1 MDKTMKMI
9 AVIRGTTESINACL
23 KEIRNTETA
32 IDWIKNGLERYYET
46 GEKILNG
53 GSNVWL
59 LDPDD
64 PSNRFTYILN
74 PIFEDDDDYKTY
86 YINMLERLPKR
97 IDRLNE
103 IIEDTIKNLKIELNT
118 YD

>member
-9 AVIRGTTESINACL
+9 AVIRDTTETINTCL
-23 KEIRNTETA
+23 KEIRNTEMA

-53 GSNVWL
+53 GSNAWL
-59 LDPDD
+59 LDPGDS
-64 PSNRFTYILN
+64 SNRFTYILN
-74 PIFEDDDDYKTY
+74 PIFEDDDDYKSY
-86 YINMLERLPKR
+86 YMDMLKRLPKR

-103 IIEDTIKNLKIELNT
+103 IIEDMIKNLKIELNT